1 MKVLGLSG
9 SVTLSSK
16 TWISV
21 KQAIEAAKE
30 ALPGAETEIVHLG
43 EYDTVLCDGRD
54 PSLYEGDTKALI
66 DLIVEADALIIG
78 TPVYRASLTGA
89 LKNVFDIIPND
100 SLRGKAIGF
109 IASGGSYHHYLV
121 IDHQL
126 NPLANYFRAHVIP
139 GGVYVHNGHFSEGE
153 LVDEDVK
160 SRLYQL
166 GKATVQLTGNLQNK
180 DFEIQQ
186 PSIPRRR
193 LHQT

>member
-16 TWISV
+16 TWLSV
-21 KQAIEAAKE
+21 KRAVEAAKS
-30 ALPGAETEIVHLG
+30 ADPKVVTELVHLG
-43 EYDTVLCDGRD
+43 EYDTVLCDGRE

-89 LKNVFDIIPND
+89 LKNVFDLIPND

-109 IASGGSYHHYLV
+109 IATGGSFHHYLV

-126 NPLANYFRAHVIP
+126 NPLANYFRAHVVP
-139 GGVYVHNGHFSEGE
+139 GGVYVHNGHFDEGK
-153 LVDEDVK
+153 LLDQDVLN
-160 SRLYQL
+160 RLDQL
-166 GKATVQLTGNLQNK
+166 GSAAVQLTSQLDKRNI
-180 DFEIQQ
+180 EIQQ
-186 PSIPRRR
+186 PSIPRQK
-193 LHQT
+193 LNQS